1 MPHTSER
8 EVLID
13 LIGMVR
19 SPAEQTLTLHL
30 QLGAVRTLLAR
41 KGAISEIEFSAVLRE
56 LDALTSVDEIV
67 SRDRNVDEVFDG
79 LLRRLE
85 GAD

>member
-1 MPHTSER
+1 MPLDTSER

-19 SPAEQTLTLHL
+19 SLAEQTLTLHL

-41 KGAISEIEFSAVLRE
+41 KGAISETEFSAVLASSTR
-56 LDALTSVDEIV
+56 LA
-67 SRDRNVDEVFDG
+67 R
-79 LLRRLE
+79 LRS
-85 GAD
+85 